1 MAIRNNPIQSYLGQ
15 VVNDLVIDGLYGRA
29 KYKNHPIFYG
39 TCKHCKS
46 RNVVTFLDYKNG
58 TAKCAASLCL
68 QRQLKE
74 SSERR
79 DDLSTQRE
87 WKQGLADDKAKVDR
101 EERQRLA
108 EVAERQR
115 GQDEARRRA
124 ALSEESGYDF
134 YSRTKQRLNDTP
146 ISLDLW
152 LQQSDETRQRLLD
165 ACTEAARAFAESEA
179 PARFDKEFEEWQAK
193 NPNAGPADWLLEKE
207 LRQHAIAQQ

>member
-1 MAIRNNPIQSYLGQ
+1 MIRNNPIQSYLGQ

-58 TAKCAASLCL
+58 TAKCAASICL

-74 SSERR
+74 SSDRR
-79 DDLSTQRE
+79 DDLSARRE
-87 WKQGLADDKAKVDR
+87 WKQGLADDKAKADR
-101 EERQRLA
+101 EERQRVAEAAARQREQAEAQRIAVLA
-108 EVAERQR
+108 E
-115 GQDEARRRA
+115 DT
-124 ALSEESGYDF
+124 GYNF
-134 YSRTKQRLNDTP
+134 YVRTKQRLNDTP

-152 LQQSDETRQRLLD
+152 LQQGDETRQRLLD
-165 ACTEAARAFAESEA
+165 ACTEATRNLAENEA
-179 PARFDKEFEEWQAK
+179 PARFDKEFEQWQAK

-207 LRQHAIAQQ
+207 LRQRAIA